1 MAIIIVISIE
11 IIANTED
18 IRLVSRPDL
27 YRFLPLM
34 IATNPKKL
42 SLVRSY
48 SHSLRSYQGYS
59 HLSHS
64 GEAKNNKVA
73 SYLVLGMRTLCWNN
87 FWNNRMEKESGKML
101 E

>member
-1 MAIIIVISIE
+1 MAIIIVISVE

-42 SLVRSY
+42 SLVAIAIVY
-48 SHSLRSYQGYS
+48 
-59 HLSHS
+59 
-64 GEAKNNKVA
+64 VA
-73 SYLVLGMRTLCWNN
+73 T
-87 FWNNRMEKESGKML
+87 KDTHT
-101 E
+101 

>member
-1 MAIIIVISIE
+1 MHDYKLRMYRVCNILAVDIEPKVGLIVRTLLNRKSREWPLIIVISVE

-42 SLVRSY
+42 SLVALAIVY
-48 SHSLRSYQGYS
+48 AVTKDTH
-59 HLSHS
+59 
-64 GEAKNNKVA
+64 
-73 SYLVLGMRTLCWNN
+73 T
-87 FWNNRMEKESGKML
+87 
-101 E
+101 

>member
-1 MAIIIVISIE
+1 MAMIIVISVE

-42 SLVRSY
+42 SLVAIARIVY
-48 SHSLRSYQGYS
+48 AVTKDTH
-59 HLSHS
+59 
-64 GEAKNNKVA
+64 
-73 SYLVLGMRTLCWNN
+73 T
-87 FWNNRMEKESGKML
+87 
-101 E
+101 